1 MLQEV
6 KNLYEFGEFRLDPKE
21 RILLRG
27 EQPVEL
33 TPKGFELLSF
43 LVENHG
49 RLLGKNELMSKIWA
63 DSYVE
68 DSNLTFNIRQLRK
81 ILDDDAHSPK
91 YIKTVRQ
98 HGYRFI
104 ADVKQIQTEDKPRV
118 ENQPA
123 VVTESEEN
131 KSEIEVPAQTEF
143 PGKTAIAEQP
153 LSPPKT
159 KSFLKP
165 LIFVACGILLVSA
178 VVIGSWYAGNKTGEP
193 NAPVLSA
200 PFGLEKLTKNGRA
213 VHAVLSPDGENVVYS
228 NGMGTDKESV
238 WLRQL
243 DNGNNIEIIPPSDD
257 LYFGFSFSPD
267 GNTIYFVRTPRL
279 TGELPAVYRVS
290 IFGGIPQKII
300 NDTEG
305 WTSIS
310 PDGTKISFVRRH
322 RRNQTDYSLW
332 IADSAD
338 GKNERQLVARQF
350 PFRIGDNE
358 FAPDGKSIAFAVG
371 QSENSANEFGLAEVD
386 VETGAERELS
396 KEKFF
401 NIKSLMWLPDKTG
414 WLITASRIHT
424 RNIRIWQVSARTG
437 EAVPISKDSET
448 YGKLSPDKKATK
460 IISTQ
465 IEPDFDGQLINLENP
480 SDKRELAGASS
491 ISFAPDAKIYFSSG
505 VSGNEEIWSVNADG
519 TGKRQLTN
527 TEADESLPIAVPD
540 GKTVIFISN
549 RSGAAHIWRMNADGS
564 NQTQVTNKEGGYPV
578 FVSPDGEWIY
588 YHHGINRTL
597 WRVSLKTGEEQMAL
611 NKAKAHFAVSPDG
624 TQVAYSE
631 RQGDER
637 ILTIAS
643 LADGQTIKTF
653 RLADKNLIL
662 QHIAWLSDRKH
673 LAYISINRDYSN
685 HILWLQPLDA
695 DAPRQIAVL
704 GDKEI
709 SGFTLAVSPDGKT
722 LGFTQG
728 EWLHNVVLL
737 KGLR

>member
-1 MLQEV
+1 MSAPV
-6 KNLYEFGEFRLDPKE
+6 KHLHEFGEFRLDPKE
-21 RILLRG
+21 RILMRG
-27 EQPVEL
+27 DQPVEL
-33 TPKGFELLSF
+33 TPKGFELLSL

-49 RLLGKNELMSKIWA
+49 RLLGKTELMNKIWA

-81 ILDDDAHSPK
+81 ILDDDAHSPR

-104 ADVKQIQTEDKPRV
+104 ADVKQIPTEDKSRV

-123 VVTESEEN
+123 EVTESEEN
-131 KSEIEVPAQTEF
+131 KSEIEAPAQTEF
-143 PGKTAIAEQP
+143 PKKTAFAEPP

-165 LIFVACGILLVSA
+165 LVFVAC
-178 VVIGSWYAGNKTGEP
+178 
-193 NAPVLSA
+193 
-200 PFGLEKLTKNGRA
+200 
-213 VHAVLSPDGENVVYS
+213 
-228 NGMGTDKESV
+228 
-238 WLRQL
+238 
-243 DNGNNIEIIPPSDD
+243 
-257 LYFGFSFSPD
+257 
-267 GNTIYFVRTPRL
+267 
-279 TGELPAVYRVS
+279 
-290 IFGGIPQKII
+290 
-300 NDTEG
+300 
-305 WTSIS
+305 
-310 PDGTKISFVRRH
+310 
-322 RRNQTDYSLW
+322 
-332 IADSAD
+332 
-338 GKNERQLVARQF
+338 
-350 PFRIGDNE
+350 
-358 FAPDGKSIAFAVG
+358 
-371 QSENSANEFGLAEVD
+371 
-386 VETGAERELS
+386 
-396 KEKFF
+396 
-401 NIKSLMWLPDKTG
+401 
-414 WLITASRIHT
+414 
-424 RNIRIWQVSARTG
+424 
-437 EAVPISKDSET
+437 
-448 YGKLSPDKKATK
+448 
-460 IISTQ
+460 
-465 IEPDFDGQLINLENP
+465 
-480 SDKRELAGASS
+480 
-491 ISFAPDAKIYFSSG
+491 
-505 VSGNEEIWSVNADG
+505 
-519 TGKRQLTN
+519 
-527 TEADESLPIAVPD
+527 
-540 GKTVIFISN
+540 
-549 RSGAAHIWRMNADGS
+549 DGS

-653 RLADKNLIL
+653 HLADKNLIL
-662 QHIAWLSDRKH
+662 QHIAWLPDRKN